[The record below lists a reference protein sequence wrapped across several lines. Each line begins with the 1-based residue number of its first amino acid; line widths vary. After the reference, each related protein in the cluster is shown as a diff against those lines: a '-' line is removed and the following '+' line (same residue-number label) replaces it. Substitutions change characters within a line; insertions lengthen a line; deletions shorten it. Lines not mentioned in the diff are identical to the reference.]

1 MALTR
6 LIALL
11 FLITT
16 IRTAVADDAAATG
29 SNLRGDALA
38 ATMPPIPEAAGT
50 SAAFRDMQF
59 QNDPP
64 PAAPPKELP
73 PMPEAAS
80 ASATFR
86 DMQVQNGPPSPSA
99 VAPSPEAVPSPSPDP
114 EAAIPPSNIHSI
126 YSVLA
131 ATPATPAPPLPMP
144 EAAGVNA
151 ALSNIQVQNGPSPS
165 PDPEAAIPPSNI
177 HGIYSV
183 LAATPATPAPPPPM
197 PEAAGVNAALSNI
210 QVQNG
215 PSPSPDPEAAI
226 PPSNIH
232 GIYSVLAATPAT
244 PAPPP
249 PMPEAA
255 GVNAAL
261 SNIQV
266 QNGPSPSPD
275 PEAAIPPSNI
285 HGIYSVTFRDMQVQ
299 SGTSLPLA
307 ATPAT
312 PAPPPPMPEAA
323 GVNAALSNIQVQ
335 NGPSPPPAAPP
346 PSPPPTAPPPP
357 MPEAAPSP
365 SPHPEAAQPPTNI
378 HGIYSVTFSDM
389 QVQNGPSPPPPHPE
403 AAQPPTNIRGAPF
416 SVALPDMQVQNSPS
430 PLPAAPPAALPPMP
444 EAAGANAAEDGD
456 DLPTGSGSDGEPAPL
471 PTDEA
476 GAPWSH
482 VGGFR

>member
-131 ATPATPAPPLPMP
+131 ATPATPAPPL
-144 EAAGVNA
+144 
-151 ALSNIQVQNGPSPS
+151 
-165 PDPEAAIPPSNI
+165 
-177 HGIYSV
+177 
-183 LAATPATPAPPPPM
+183 
-197 PEAAGVNAALSNI
+197 
-210 QVQNG
+210 
-215 PSPSPDPEAAI
+215 
-226 PPSNIH
+226 
-232 GIYSVLAATPAT
+232 
-244 PAPPP
+244 